1 MDVRTLL
8 LQQWAS
14 CLDQEDWFPPLEKVL
29 EDITVEQAS
38 WKPVEGAHSIWELV
52 CHLLFFE
59 KRILLRFLGQTANE
73 PQAEDNDATYRVP
86 TETSQNWQK
95 TKQEYFYVHR
105 ELEKILATSELE
117 DLYREIPDDNPLMI
131 ELKSLAMHDAYH
143 IGQIVFLSKMQG
155 AWAATRSF

>member
-29 EDITVEQAS
+29 EDITFERAI

-59 KRILLRFLGQTANE
+59 KRILLRFLGETTNE
-73 PQAEDNDATYRVP
+73 PKAEN
-86 TETSQNWQK
+86 K
-95 TKQEYFYVHR
+95 TR
-105 ELEKILATSELE
+105 ILLCS
-117 DLYREIPDDNPLMI
+117 
-131 ELKSLAMHDAYH
+131 S
-143 IGQIVFLSKMQG
+143 
-155 AWAATRSF
+155 